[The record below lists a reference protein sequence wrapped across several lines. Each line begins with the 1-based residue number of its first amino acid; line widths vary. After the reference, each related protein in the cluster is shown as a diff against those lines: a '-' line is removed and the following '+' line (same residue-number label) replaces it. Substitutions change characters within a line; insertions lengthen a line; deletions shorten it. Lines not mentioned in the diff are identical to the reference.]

1 MLARVTR
8 IAARQATV
16 AILAVGDR
24 ACAEEAQGL
33 IRVQDVRATEKDR
46 VQVAGSFRPGDVVRA
61 VVVSFFWISFFSF
74 LVSFGEGGLVCC
86 GCGIGTWVA
95 LGGVEKDVGK
105 GVGWRLREGLM

>member
-61 VVVSFFWISFFSF
+61 VVVSLELFS
-74 LVSFGEGGLVCC
+74 LFG
-86 GCGIGTWVA
+86 
-95 LGGVEKDVGK
+95 
-105 GVGWRLREGLM
+105 